1 MTTRAPVEDALG
13 MRLKA
18 AREYRGLSQ
27 DEVARHI
34 GVSRSAISLMES
46 GTRRVSAAE
55 LSQLAGLYKATMES
69 LTGDG
74 PGDDETVSM
83 VARAAADLSEKDR
96 DEVLRFAEFLR
107 ARSVDEQT

>member
-1 MTTRAPVEDALG
+1 
-13 MRLKA
+13 MRLKK

-34 GVSRSAISLMES
+34 GISRSAISLMES

-69 LTGDG
+69 LTGHG
-74 PGDDETVSM
+74 SGDTETVSM
-83 VARAAADLSEKDR
+83 VARATADLSEKDQ

-107 ARSVDEQT
+107 ARRH